1 MTMLM
6 IGGALLGAT
15 LGLRFKVLVLL
26 PVTFIGVSGTVIFAI
41 LYQSSVAATIVL
53 VVALA
58 TTLQAGYFAGLFV
71 RFVLVAARAPRL
83 RSASAPLAR
92 PSR

>member
-26 PVTFIGVSGTVIFAI
+26 PVTFIGVAGTFVFAT
-41 LYQSSVAATIVL
+41 LYQSSFAATIVL
-53 VVALA
+53 AVALA
-58 TTLQAGYFAGLFV
+58 TALQAGYFAGLFV

-83 RSASAPLAR
+83 RSAPASLAR
-92 PSR
+92 HSR